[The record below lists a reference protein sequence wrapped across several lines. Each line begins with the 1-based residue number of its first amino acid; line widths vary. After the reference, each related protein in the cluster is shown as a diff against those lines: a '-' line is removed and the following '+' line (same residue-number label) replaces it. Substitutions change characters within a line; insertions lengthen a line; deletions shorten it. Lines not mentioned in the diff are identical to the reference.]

1 MFSGNDRVSVPS
13 SLPEDAFYAKV
24 EDALSALGRVKVSKS
39 GHITVDVKEGLKSF
53 LTDVTADGTVRKKG
67 DGYEVA
73 VSYSLAPS
81 VVNWVLAIVLF
92 LLTCVGVVI
101 IAVPALEKGKVA
113 KAVTNA
119 LNDLEEVA
127 DAK

>member
-1 MFSGNDRVSVPS
+1 MFSGNDHVSVPS
-13 SLPEDAFYAKV
+13 SLAEDAFYAKV

-39 GHITVDVKEGLKSF
+39 GNITVDVKEGLKSF
-53 LTDVTADGTVRKKG
+53 LSDVTIDGTVRKKG

-92 LLTCVGVVI
+92 LATCVGVII
-101 IAVPALEKGKVA
+101 IAVPAMEKGKVA

>member
-13 SLPEDAFYAKV
+13 SLPEDAFHAKV
-24 EDALSALGRVKVSKS
+24 EDALSTLGRVKIGK
-39 GHITVDVKEGLKSF
+39 GGRITVDVKEGLKSF
-53 LTDVTADGTVRKKG
+53 LTDVSMDGTVRKKG

-81 VVNWVLAIVLF
+81 VVNWILAVVLF
-92 LLTCVGVVI
+92 LMTCVGVII
-101 IAVPALEKGKVA
+101 IAVPAMEKGKVA

-127 DAK
+127 EAR